1 MLDMLA
7 ELCIAWPKRWDEYVA
22 PACWIKR
29 TLPDPTLPN
38 NMTPFELLFGRK
50 PRISLDTLVPQI
62 DATDVSG
69 GLDSFVES
77 RRQNSGKYGW
87 PWKSAIKIR
96 LTPVLR
102 RTKKYQENRQV
113 LGCKWG
119 I

>member
-22 PACWIKR
+22 PACWLKR

-38 NMTPFELLFGRK
+38 NMTLFELLFGRK
-50 PRISLDTLVPQI
+50 PRISPDTLVPQI

-77 RRQNSGKYGW
+77 RRQNFREVRLALER
-87 PWKSAIKIR
+87 AIKIR

-102 RTKKYQENRQV
+102 QMKKYQGNRQV
-113 LGCKWG
+113 LGRKWG